1 MAKKKETGVA
11 VVATSQNPALAVQ
24 LTGMTEEK
32 IAQGLIEGYEATSLQ
47 VTNAVKGCVYY
58 GSIVALVEFELGHRG
73 VLKKAGSRYT
83 SDVGM
88 LGWIKANAPALVD
101 HYKTIQR
108 WKGIAQQQAGTLGMT
123 THDALLLLA
132 GAEDK
137 IDAKIPKAAIQRREE
152 IYNAGSIRKL
162 TQGLFDFGDGAD
174 AAKRGR
180 PAGSKA
186 DLAKKPDT
194 NDAFVAARAVWSK
207 VIGPA
212 AKCQVA
218 LTSAVKML
226 GLSDVEDALITLTA
240 LVDLLRE
247 RKEELR
253 VEVTSVMQ
261 KDL

>member
-11 VVATSQNPALAVQ
+11 VVAPNAPLAVQ

-32 IAQGLIEGYEATSLQ
+32 IAKGLIEGYEATSLQ

-58 GSIVALVEFELGHRG
+58 GSVVALVEFELGHRG
-73 VLKKAGSRYT
+73 VLKKGGRGNADS
-83 SDVGM
+83 GM

-137 IDAKIPKAAIQRREE
+137 IDANIPKAAIKRREE

-212 AKCQVA
+212 SKCQVA
-218 LTSAVKML
+218 LASAVKML
-226 GLSDVEDALITLTA
+226 GESDVEDALITLTA

>member
-1 MAKKKETGVA
+1 MAKKKETGIA

-58 GSIVALVEFELGHRG
+58 GSVVALVEFELGHRG
-73 VLKKAGSRYT
+73 VLKKSGNRYT

-212 AKCQVA
+212 SKCQVA
-218 LTSAVKML
+218 LASAVKLL
-226 GLSDVEDALITLTA
+226 GESDVEDALITLTA

-261 KDL
+261 KGL

>member
-11 VVATSQNPALAVQ
+11 VVAPNAPLAVQ

-73 VLKKAGSRYT
+73 VLKKGGRGNADS
-83 SDVGM
+83 GM

-137 IDAKIPKAAIQRREE
+137 IDANIPKAAIKRREE

-212 AKCQVA
+212 SKCQVA

-261 KDL
+261 KGL

>member
-11 VVATSQNPALAVQ
+11 VVAPNSPLAVQ

-32 IAQGLIEGYEATSLQ
+32 IARGLIEGYEATSLQ

-73 VLKKAGSRYT
+73 VLKKGGRGNADS
-83 SDVGM
+83 GM

-137 IDAKIPKAAIQRREE
+137 IDANIPKAAIKRREE

-174 AAKRGR
+174 AVKRGR

-212 AKCQVA
+212 SKCQVA

-261 KDL
+261 KGL

>member
-11 VVATSQNPALAVQ
+11 VVAPNAPLAVQ

-32 IAQGLIEGYEATSLQ
+32 IARGLIEGYEATSLQ

-58 GSIVALVEFELGHRG
+58 GSVVALVEFELGHRG
-73 VLKKAGSRYT
+73 VLKTHNQYK
-83 SDVGM
+83 SDGGM
-88 LGWIKANAPALVD
+88 LGWIKANAPALVE

-108 WKGIAQQQAGTLGMT
+108 WKGIAQQQAGTLGMS

-137 IDAKIPKAAIQRREE
+137 IDANIPKAAIKRREE

-174 AAKRGR
+174 AVKRGR

-212 AKCQVA
+212 SKCQVA

-226 GLSDVEDALITLTA
+226 GESDVEDALITLTA

-261 KDL
+261 KGL

>member
-11 VVATSQNPALAVQ
+11 VVAPNAPLAVQ

-58 GSIVALVEFELGHRG
+58 GSVVALVEFELGHRG
-73 VLKKAGSRYT
+73 VLKKGGRGNADS
-83 SDVGM
+83 GM

-137 IDAKIPKAAIQRREE
+137 IDANIPKAAIKRREE

-162 TQGLFDFGDGAD
+162 TQGLFDFGDGSD

-212 AKCQVA
+212 SKCQVA
-218 LTSAVKML
+218 LACAVKML
-226 GLSDVEDALITLTA
+226 GESDVEDALITLTA

-261 KDL
+261 KGL

>member
-11 VVATSQNPALAVQ
+11 VVAPNAPLAVQ

-32 IAQGLIEGYEATSLQ
+32 IARGLIEGYEATSLQ

-58 GSIVALVEFELGHRG
+58 GSVVALVEFELGHRG
-73 VLKKAGSRYT
+73 VLARGRGHAG
-83 SDVGM
+83 DGM
-88 LGWIKANAPALVD
+88 LGWIKANAPALVN
-101 HYKTIQR
+101 HYDTIMR
-108 WKGIAQQQAGTLGMT
+108 WKRIAQQQAGTLGMT

-174 AAKRGR
+174 AVKRGR

-212 AKCQVA
+212 SKCQVA
-218 LTSAVKML
+218 LASAVKML

-261 KDL
+261 KGL

>member
-32 IAQGLIEGYEATSLQ
+32 IAKGLIEGYEATSLQ

-58 GSIVALVEFELGHRG
+58 GSVVALVEFELGHRG
-73 VLKKAGSRYT
+73 VLKKSGNRYT

-162 TQGLFDFGDGAD
+162 TQGRFDFGDGAD
-174 AAKRGR
+174 AVKRGR

-207 VIGPA
+207 VIVPA

-226 GLSDVEDALITLTA
+226 DESDVEDALITLTA

-261 KDL
+261 KGL

>member
-11 VVATSQNPALAVQ
+11 VVAPNAPLAVQ

-32 IAQGLIEGYEATSLQ
+32 IAKGLIEGYEATSLQ

-58 GSIVALVEFELGHRG
+58 GSVVALVEFELGHRG
-73 VLKKAGSRYT
+73 VLKKGGRGNADS
-83 SDVGM
+83 GM

-137 IDAKIPKAAIQRREE
+137 IDANIPKAAIKRREE

-212 AKCQVA
+212 SKCQVA

-226 GLSDVEDALITLTA
+226 GESDVEDALITLTA

-261 KDL
+261 KGL

>member
-11 VVATSQNPALAVQ
+11 VVAPNAPLAVQ

-32 IAQGLIEGYEATSLQ
+32 IAKGLIEGYEATSLQ

-58 GSIVALVEFELGHRG
+58 GSVVALVEFELGHRG
-73 VLKKAGSRYT
+73 VLKKGGRGNADS
-83 SDVGM
+83 GM
-88 LGWIKANAPALVD
+88 LGWIKAHAPALVD

-137 IDAKIPKAAIQRREE
+137 IDANIPKAAIKRREE

-162 TQGLFDFGDGAD
+162 TQGLFDFGDGSD

-212 AKCQVA
+212 SKCQVA
-218 LTSAVKML
+218 LASAVKML

-261 KDL
+261 KGL

>member
-11 VVATSQNPALAVQ
+11 VVAPNAPLAVQ

-32 IAQGLIEGYEATSLQ
+32 IARGLIEGYEATSLQ

-73 VLKKAGSRYT
+73 VLKKGGRGNADS
-83 SDVGM
+83 GM

-137 IDAKIPKAAIQRREE
+137 IDANIPKAAIQRREE

-226 GLSDVEDALITLTA
+226 DESDVEDALITLTA

-261 KDL
+261 KGL

>member
-1 MAKKKETGVA
+1 MAKKKKTGVA
-11 VVATSQNPALAVQ
+11 VVAPNAPLAVQ

-32 IAQGLIEGYEATSLQ
+32 IAKGLIEGYEATSLQ

-58 GSIVALVEFELGHRG
+58 GSVVALVEFELGQRG
-73 VLKKAGSRYT
+73 VLKKGGRGNADS
-83 SDVGM
+83 GM

-137 IDAKIPKAAIQRREE
+137 IDANIPKAAIQRREE

-174 AAKRGR
+174 AVKRGR

-212 AKCQVA
+212 SKCQVA

-261 KDL
+261 KGL

>member
-11 VVATSQNPALAVQ
+11 VVAPNAPLAVQ

-32 IAQGLIEGYEATSLQ
+32 IAKGLIEGYEATSLQ

-58 GSIVALVEFELGHRG
+58 GSVVALVEFELGHRG
-73 VLKKAGSRYT
+73 VLKKGGRGNADS
-83 SDVGM
+83 GM

-137 IDAKIPKAAIQRREE
+137 IDANIPKAAIKRREE

-162 TQGLFDFGDGAD
+162 TQGLFDFGDGSD

-261 KDL
+261 KGL

>member
-1 MAKKKETGVA
+1 MAKKKKTGVA
-11 VVATSQNPALAVQ
+11 VVAPNAPLAVQ

-32 IAQGLIEGYEATSLQ
+32 IAKGLIEGYEATSLQ

-58 GSIVALVEFELGHRG
+58 GSVVALVEFELGQRG
-73 VLKKAGSRYT
+73 VLKKGGRGNADS
-83 SDVGM
+83 GM

-137 IDAKIPKAAIQRREE
+137 IDANIPKAAIQRREE

-174 AAKRGR
+174 AVKRGR

-212 AKCQVA
+212 SKCQVA
-218 LTSAVKML
+218 LASAVKLL
-226 GLSDVEDALITLTA
+226 GESDVEDALITLTA

>member
-11 VVATSQNPALAVQ
+11 VVAPNAPLAVQ

-32 IAQGLIEGYEATSLQ
+32 IAKGLIEGYEATSLQ

-58 GSIVALVEFELGHRG
+58 GSVVALVEFELGHRG
-73 VLKKAGSRYT
+73 VLKKGGRGNADS
-83 SDVGM
+83 GM

-137 IDAKIPKAAIQRREE
+137 IDANIPKAAIKRREE

-162 TQGLFDFGDGAD
+162 TQGLFDFGDGSD

-212 AKCQVA
+212 SKCQVA

-226 GLSDVEDALITLTA
+226 GESDVEDALITLTA

-261 KDL
+261 KGL

>member
-11 VVATSQNPALAVQ
+11 VVAPNAPLAVQ

-32 IAQGLIEGYEATSLQ
+32 IARGLIEGYEATSLQ

-73 VLKKAGSRYT
+73 VLKKGGRGNADS
-83 SDVGM
+83 GM

-137 IDAKIPKAAIQRREE
+137 IDANIPKAAIKRREE

-174 AAKRGR
+174 AVKRGR

-212 AKCQVA
+212 SKCQVA
-218 LTSAVKML
+218 LASAVKML
-226 GLSDVEDALITLTA
+226 GESDVEDALITLTA

-261 KDL
+261 KGL

>member
-11 VVATSQNPALAVQ
+11 VVAPNSPLAVQ

-32 IAQGLIEGYEATSLQ
+32 IARGLIEGYEATSLQ

-58 GSIVALVEFELGHRG
+58 GSIVALVEFELGQRG
-73 VLKKAGSRYT
+73 VLKKGGRGNADS
-83 SDVGM
+83 GM

-137 IDAKIPKAAIQRREE
+137 IDANIPKAAIQRREE

-212 AKCQVA
+212 SKCQVA

-261 KDL
+261 KGL

>member
-11 VVATSQNPALAVQ
+11 VVAPNAPLAVQ

-32 IAQGLIEGYEATSLQ
+32 IARGLIEGYEATSLQ

-58 GSIVALVEFELGHRG
+58 GSVVALVEFELGHRG
-73 VLKKAGSRYT
+73 VLKKGGRGNADS
-83 SDVGM
+83 GM

-108 WKGIAQQQAGTLGMT
+108 WKGIAQQQAGTLGMS

-137 IDAKIPKAAIQRREE
+137 IDANIPKAAIKRREE

-186 DLAKKPDT
+186 DLSKKPDT

-212 AKCQVA
+212 SKCQVA
-218 LTSAVKML
+218 LASAVKML
-226 GLSDVEDALITLTA
+226 GESDVEDALITLTS

-253 VEVTSVMQ
+253 VEITGIMQ
-261 KDL
+261 KGL

>member
-1 MAKKKETGVA
+1 MAKKNETGVA
-11 VVATSQNPALAVQ
+11 VVAPNAPLAVQ

-32 IAQGLIEGYEATSLQ
+32 IAQGLIEGYEETSLQ

-58 GSIVALVEFELGHRG
+58 GSVVALVEFELGHRG
-73 VLKKAGSRYT
+73 VLARGRGHAG
-83 SDVGM
+83 VGM

-137 IDAKIPKAAIQRREE
+137 IDANIPKAAIQRREE

-212 AKCQVA
+212 SKCQVA

-261 KDL
+261 KGL

>member
-11 VVATSQNPALAVQ
+11 VVAPNAPLAVQ

-32 IAQGLIEGYEATSLQ
+32 IARGLIEGYEATSLQ

-73 VLKKAGSRYT
+73 VLARGRGHAG
-83 SDVGM
+83 DGM
-88 LGWIKANAPALVD
+88 LGWIKAHAPALVD

-162 TQGLFDFGDGAD
+162 TQGLFDFGDGSD

-186 DLAKKPDT
+186 DLTKKPDT

-261 KDL
+261 KGL

>member
-1 MAKKKETGVA
+1 
-11 VVATSQNPALAVQ
+11 
-24 LTGMTEEK
+24 
-32 IAQGLIEGYEATSLQ
+32 
-47 VTNAVKGCVYY
+47 
-58 GSIVALVEFELGHRG
+58 
-73 VLKKAGSRYT
+73 
-83 SDVGM
+83 M

-137 IDAKIPKAAIQRREE
+137 IDAKIPKAAIKRREE

-174 AAKRGR
+174 AVKRGR

-218 LTSAVKML
+218 LASAVKML
-226 GLSDVEDALITLTA
+226 GESDVEDALITLTA

-261 KDL
+261 KGL

>member
-1 MAKKKETGVA
+1 MAKKNETGVA
-11 VVATSQNPALAVQ
+11 VVAPNAPLAVQ

-32 IAQGLIEGYEATSLQ
+32 IARGLIEGYEATSLQ

-58 GSIVALVEFELGHRG
+58 GSVVALVEFELGHRG
-73 VLKKAGSRYT
+73 VLKKGGRGNLDS
-83 SDVGM
+83 GM

-137 IDAKIPKAAIQRREE
+137 IDANIPKAAIRRREE

-212 AKCQVA
+212 SKCQVA

-226 GLSDVEDALITLTA
+226 GESDVEDALITLTA

-261 KDL
+261 KGL

>member
-11 VVATSQNPALAVQ
+11 VVAPNAPLAVQ

-32 IAQGLIEGYEATSLQ
+32 IARGLIEGYEATSLQ

-58 GSIVALVEFELGHRG
+58 GSVVALVEFELGQRG
-73 VLKKAGSRYT
+73 VLKKSGNRYT

-137 IDAKIPKAAIQRREE
+137 IDAKIPKSAIKRREE

-162 TQGLFDFGDGAD
+162 TQGLFDFGDGSD

-194 NDAFVAARAVWSK
+194 NDAFVAARAVWAE

-212 AKCQVA
+212 SKCQVA

-226 GLSDVEDALITLTA
+226 GESDVEDALITLTA

-261 KDL
+261 KGL

>member
-11 VVATSQNPALAVQ
+11 VDAPNAPLAVQ

-32 IAQGLIEGYEATSLQ
+32 IARGLIEGYEATSLQ

-58 GSIVALVEFELGHRG
+58 GSIVALVEFELGQRG
-73 VLKKAGSRYT
+73 VLARGRGHAG
-83 SDVGM
+83 DGM
-88 LGWIKANAPALVD
+88 LGWIKAHAPALVD

-137 IDAKIPKAAIQRREE
+137 IDANIPKAAIQRREE

-194 NDAFVAARAVWSK
+194 NDTIVAARTLWSK

-212 AKCQVA
+212 SKCQVA
-218 LTSAVKML
+218 LASAVKML
-226 GLSDVEDALITLTA
+226 GESDVEDALITLTA

-261 KDL
+261 KGL

>member
-11 VVATSQNPALAVQ
+11 VVAPNAPLAVQ

-32 IAQGLIEGYEATSLQ
+32 IARGLIEGYEATSLQ

-73 VLKKAGSRYT
+73 VLKKGGRGNADS
-83 SDVGM
+83 GM

-137 IDAKIPKAAIQRREE
+137 IDANIPKAAIQRREE

-212 AKCQVA
+212 SKCQVA

-226 GLSDVEDALITLTA
+226 GESDVEDALITLTS

-261 KDL
+261 KGL

>member
-1 MAKKKETGVA
+1 
-11 VVATSQNPALAVQ
+11 
-24 LTGMTEEK
+24 
-32 IAQGLIEGYEATSLQ
+32 
-47 VTNAVKGCVYY
+47 
-58 GSIVALVEFELGHRG
+58 
-73 VLKKAGSRYT
+73 
-83 SDVGM
+83 M

-137 IDAKIPKAAIQRREE
+137 IDANIPKAAIQRREE

-174 AAKRGR
+174 AVKRGR

-226 GLSDVEDALITLTA
+226 GESDVEDALITLTA

-261 KDL
+261 KGL

>member
-32 IAQGLIEGYEATSLQ
+32 IAKGLIEGYEATSLQ

-58 GSIVALVEFELGHRG
+58 GSIVALVEFELGQRG
-73 VLKKAGSRYT
+73 VLARGRGHT
-83 SDVGM
+83 GDGM
-88 LGWIKANAPALVD
+88 LGWIKAHAPALVD

-137 IDAKIPKAAIQRREE
+137 IDANIPKAAIKRREE

-212 AKCQVA
+212 SKCQVA

-226 GLSDVEDALITLTA
+226 GESDVEDALITLTA

-253 VEVTSVMQ
+253 VEVTSALQ
-261 KDL
+261 KGL